1 MHLELTRHALAL
13 QADGSSSALAPRDAA
28 LLAWLALEGPTP
40 RTHLAELLWP
50 ESGLTA
56 ARNTL
61 RQRLFRLRKHC
72 GELVEGGEILRLAAA
87 VRHDLV
93 DDSDG
98 VLGGLQFPDAPGA
111 RRLAARP
118 ARATHRRRPP
128 WRSSARLGRSRTRAS
143 SPPRCRSP
151 RRCSASMS

>member
-1 MHLELTRHALAL
+1 MRLELTRHALAL
-13 QADGSSSALAPRDAA
+13 QADGSSSALAPRDAV

-40 RTHLAELLWP
+40 RTRLAELLWP

-72 GELVEGGEILRLAAA
+72 GELVEGGELLRLAEA
-87 VRHDLV
+87 VRHDLG
-93 DDSDG
+93 DADG
-98 VLGGLQFPDAPGA
+98 VLGGLQFPDAPALDTWLRGQREQRA
-111 RRLAARP
+111 GAAR
-118 ARATHRRRPP
+118 HVLERRP
-128 WRSSARLGRSRTRAS
+128 GRSRTPAS

-151 RRCSASMS
+151 KRCSASMS